1 MTGPSAPK
9 HCAMAKNTAM
19 AFARTSIGKISLTVR

>member
-9 HCAMAKNTAM
+9 HWAMAKKTAI
-19 AFARTSIGKISLTVR
+19 ALARTSCGKISLTVR